1 MEEHEA
7 GARESSSVVEDERS
21 PVVYNLAERF
31 AVWKLNDIEVG
42 AAGNVAAST
51 TGVAQDST
59 LRAEVS
65 SRGSGSSDSSDS
77 DKEHVCDN
85 PHCPALGHTEV
96 AGHCSSCH
104 QAYYCSRECQKM
116 AWPQHKVECGGMDV
130 VGSSVDSNYFPDAEM
145 SNAAR
150 ILRVTSPEEL
160 LRNKNSRRKKLL
172 LIIKTLKLMIS
183 DRQVEMRLVGADK
196 RAVLCGQICAAMHK
210 VAACFLY
217 LGQGADAKRYMQRA
231 EKIHGIIMSQHNAG
245 DTVPLFEDGW
255 QNLPSFLGFVE
266 FENKISSLK
275 KRMDREEDMTLG
287 MQSTSELIG
296 LMDEKLVF
304 AKGVLTIVGFVEL
317 LLETWAYSIHMDV
330 VYRSIRDKPEYLRDA
345 INSTVAVRLLAS
357 HAVECRRIISYMEF
371 GEELRSLVFTPD
383 KHVYTIVRRWCAN
396 ELCDISHSS
405 KQNSGRI
412 KCPGCDCF
420 FYCSDACKTSHWPQH
435 EVVCKKMKSV
445 GLGVCMFLNDDVE
458 QARYADAS
466 GSASGSAL
474 VVLQEKLHEQLVSK
488 MIEMTTASGRCKLQV
503 HLRCLEA
510 IHIVVAATQI
520 MVLLG
525 HSVPAYEQLKE
536 CAKLFDCK
544 EGLDDLQQAG
554 NDATSNLEERYTQLQ
569 EVVADLRLNVEYY
582 MRETMIVRLLH
593 ARQTATE
600 QWKQVLVYAHVFE
613 ELQYQVK
620 WTKFHN
626 MHVREFFARFLEWR
640 EGKRFRVHGDTR
652 TDSFHDFFIEITM
665 SSLPTAHE
673 ECDRL
678 YQGYMASIDVKR
690 SQGRDTAAE
699 EGLAKMMLVN
709 LEMMRGT
716 RKRSRG
722 EVVRLVY

>member
-1 MEEHEA
+1 MEERAA
-7 GARESSSVVEDERS
+7 GAREANPVVEDERR
-21 PVVYNLAERF
+21 PVVVDNLVKRF
-31 AVWKLNDIEVG
+31 AEWKLNDIDVG
-42 AAGNVAAST
+42 AAS
-51 TGVAQDST
+51 QDRT
-59 LRAEVS
+59 LRADVAVDS
-65 SRGSGSSDSSDS
+65 PQKSGSSDSSDS

-85 PHCPALGHTEV
+85 PHCPALCHTEG

-104 QAYYCSRECQKM
+104 HAYYCSRECQKI
-116 AWPQHKVECGGMDV
+116 AWPEHKAECGGMGMDV
-130 VGSSVDSNYFPDAEM
+130 VGSSVVSNYFPDAEM

-150 ILRVTSPEEL
+150 ILRPTSMEEHS
-160 LRNKNSRRKKLL
+160 RNKNLRRKKLL
-172 LIIKTLKLMIS
+172 LIIKTLKLLIS

-231 EKIHGIIMSQHNAG
+231 EKMHGIIMSQHNAG

-287 MQSTSELIG
+287 MQSTSELIE
-296 LMDEKLVF
+296 LMDKKLVF
-304 AKGVLTIVGFVEL
+304 AKGVLTIVGLVEL
-317 LLETWAYSIHMDV
+317 LLEMWAYSIHMDV

-345 INSTVAVRLLAS
+345 INSTVGVRLLAS
-357 HAVECRRIISYMEF
+357 HAQACRKIIEYMEF

-396 ELCDISHSS
+396 ELCDILHSS
-405 KQNSGRI
+405 EQNSGRI
-412 KCPGCDCF
+412 TCPGCDSC
-420 FYCSDACKTSHWPQH
+420 FYCSDACKTTHWPQH
-435 EVVCKKMKSV
+435 EVVCVKMRSV
-445 GLGVCMFLNDDVE
+445 GLGVCMFLNDDV
-458 QARYADAS
+458 QTARYADAS
-466 GSASGSAL
+466 GSAL
-474 VVLQEKLHEQLVSK
+474 DVLHKQLHEQLVSK
-488 MIEMTTASGRCKLQV
+488 MIEMTTASGQGRVNV
-503 HLRCLEA
+503 HLRRLEA
-510 IHIVVAATQI
+510 IQIIVAATQI
-520 MVLLG
+520 MVLMG
-525 HSVPAYEQLKE
+525 HSIRAYEQLE
-536 CAKLFDCK
+536 QCAKLFDCK
-544 EGLDDLQQAG
+544 EGLEDLQQAG

-582 MRETMIVRLLH
+582 MRETMFVRLLH

-613 ELQYQVK
+613 ELEYQVK

-626 MHVREFFARFLEWR
+626 MHVREFFARFLVWR
-640 EGKRFRVHGDTR
+640 EGKRFRVHGDAR
-652 TDSFHDFFIEITM
+652 TDSFHDIFIEKTL

-678 YQGYMASIDVKR
+678 YQGYMTSIDVKR
-690 SQGRDTAAE
+690 SQDKDISAE
-699 EGLAKMMLVN
+699 QELAKMMLVN

-722 EVVRLVY
+722 EVVRLIF